1 MAGVSV
7 MSVSRVCDPNYGGQI
22 SPEMRQ
28 KVAHAIETLGY
39 RPDYVARSLRK
50 GRTDTIGFYYGYR
63 GLMHF
68 NDDFTRR
75 VFIGLQ
81 DELTNLSQDLL
92 IYNVPESPRLPA
104 EIVRDVGM
112 SKVDGVVFLPE
123 EGDEEIAHLF
133 SESYQNFVAIVE
145 SMPGIPSITAQD
157 ADGSIRLAQHLYER
171 GHRHIMYRKSR
182 LRLTSASRRFDA
194 FSDAARDLGM
204 RITATTTDLL
214 NDEISGEEVQI
225 IREVGAR
232 GITAIVGWHDLSAIR
247 AAIYSRTIGLDIPG
261 DIAVAGF
268 DRLSHS
274 ITPRG
279 LELTTI
285 IADWQEIARRGVDY
299 IVKGK
304 DAVRVEHGDL
314 VRDND
319 GVPEIQVCSPL
330 FLGNT
335 T

>member
-22 SPEMRQ
+22 SPEMRS

-68 NDDFTRR
+68 SDDFTRR

-81 DELTNLSQDLL
+81 DELTNLNQDLL
-92 IYNVPESPRLPA
+92 IYNVPETPRLPA
-104 EIVRDVGM
+104 EIAHDVSM
-112 SKVDGVVFLPE
+112 SKVDGVVYLPE
-123 EGDEEIAHLF
+123 EGDEEIARLF
-133 SESYQNFVAIVE
+133 SESYQNFVTIVE

-157 ADGSIRLAQHLYER
+157 ADGSTRMARHLYER
-171 GHRHIMYRKSR
+171 GHRHVMYRKSR
-182 LRLTSASRRFDA
+182 LRLTSACRRFEA
-194 FSDAARDLGM
+194 FSLAAHELGM
-204 RITATTTDLL
+204 RITPTTTDLL
-214 NDEISGEEVQI
+214 NDDLSDAERQL
-225 IREVGAR
+225 IREAR
-232 GITAIVGWHDLSAIR
+232 SHGITAIVGWHDLSALK
-247 AAIYSRTIGLDIPG
+247 AAVYCRGIGLDIPG
-261 DIAVAGF
+261 DVAIAGF
-268 DRLSHS
+268 DKLSHT
-274 ITPRG
+274 INPKG

-304 DAVRVEHGDL
+304 ESVRLEDGDL
-314 VRDND
+314 VKDNN
-319 GVPEIQVCSPL
+319 GVPDIQVHSPL